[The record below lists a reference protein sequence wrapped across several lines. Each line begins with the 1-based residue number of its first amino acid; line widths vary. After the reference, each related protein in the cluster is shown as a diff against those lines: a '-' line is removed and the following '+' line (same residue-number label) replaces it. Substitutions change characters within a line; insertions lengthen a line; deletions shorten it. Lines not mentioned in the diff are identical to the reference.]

1 MRGLKRLSL
10 IILIVVAAVSTSLA
24 QDIRDIMGNDFNNI
38 TYWREKAQC
47 FMEDEGYIVDTSTV
61 YGTNVISRDVDGYVP
76 EAGNT
81 EWEVSVK
88 CDFDNSSVNNF
99 QIYLI
104 ANGDDPYSADFRGWA
119 IGTGFKPSYKTVS
132 LLYYHDGIADVMATT
147 DVAITKNKYV
157 SLKIGRTASGTWS
170 INGIEVYK
178 DAEPESWYANNVA
191 VSFTFNKTGAGNF
204 CFRFLSFEQDY
215 EAVEVMPS
223 VENAK
228 ILNPS
233 TVRINLKGSILATS
247 AVDVDNYLLC
257 GISPDEVLFKYYYV
271 DLIFNDGILSAEK
284 MKLET
289 KPLTDNQGR
298 TTTYNVQ
305 IFNQAQRGS
314 IVVNE
319 IMADIN
325 PVPLALPAKKYV
337 ELYNTS
343 TVDFS
348 LDGYTFWIEDVSYTL
363 PDLVIKSGDY
373 MILASDA
380 ETFASYGQCVS
391 VFQESKITVG
401 GKHLELR
408 NLLDEVV
415 DAVDYSVDF
424 YNDDNRNSG
433 GYSMERLDPYNN
445 CRGIDNWKASVALS
459 GGTPGYINSVY
470 HIYEDTEAPT
480 LVSSEMMSSS
490 RVRLDFSEEIF
501 SANFVYNGKDCSVK
515 TEGASVYV
523 DLPSSMAQGN
533 NVIIGNASDVCGSV
547 ANDITVDFVYI
558 PLTVKDVR
566 AVSTYQVL
574 VSFSTPITDFASSY
588 FSIDDGTC
596 PFLSEIVSDA
606 DNCVLL
612 SFPDDFEVG
621 TKHTLMIDGVCN
633 SIGDT
638 IHNCVSKYKYH
649 AIQSGDI
656 VVNEI
661 MYYPA
666 VGCKRF
672 VELYNTTDDDILLY
686 GLVLSGYTAD
696 GALLRSCMIDCLSFL
711 PSGGY
716 AVVSA
721 DTSSVL
727 EQYLA
732 TGLQVQQSR
741 FPTLNT
747 SRGYV
752 ALASLDGVT
761 IDSVYY
767 DNAMHSQLMEQTRG
781 VSLERISAS
790 GASLDASNWTSSTW
804 QRLATAGFV
813 NSCTHTPD
821 DNSDDNVISE
831 LDSNEESSEEITVEN
846 QLMHPG
852 DADME
857 YTLIFN
863 FRRQSEPSVS
873 IDVYSAEGCP
883 VRCLASSLPTYKGC
897 SVSWDGFDDSGNRCV
912 TGIYVVI
919 VKAIDETGWS
929 RRYKFACV
937 VGARR

>member
-1 MRGLKRLSL
+1 MRGLSRLSL
-10 IILIVVAAVSTSLA
+10 IFLIVVATVSTALA
-24 QDIRDIMGNDFNNI
+24 QDNRDIIGTDFNNI
-38 TYWREKAQC
+38 TYWRENAQC
-47 FMEDEGYIVDTSTV
+47 FMEDEGYIVDTSTA
-61 YGTNVISRDVDGYVP
+61 YGTNVISRDVDGYAP

-88 CDFDNSSVNNF
+88 CGFDNSSVNNF

-104 ANGDDPYSADFRGWA
+104 ANGDDPYSTDFRGWA
-119 IGTGFKPSYKTVS
+119 VGTGFKPNYKAVS
-132 LLYYHDGIADVMATT
+132 LLYYHDGIVDVIATT
-147 DVAITKNKYV
+147 DVAIAKNKYI

-170 INGIEVYK
+170 INGVDVYK
-178 DAEPESWYANNVA
+178 EVAQKSWCANKVA

-204 CFRFLSFEQDY
+204 CFRFLSFTQDNK
-215 EAVEVMPS
+215 AVEVMPS
-223 VENAK
+223 VETAK
-228 ILNPS
+228 ILNTS
-233 TVRINLKGSILATS
+233 TVRVNLEGRILTS
-247 AVDVDNYLLC
+247 SAIDVDNYVLC
-257 GISPDEVLFKYYYV
+257 GKHPDKVLFKYYYV
-271 DLIFNDGILSAEK
+271 DLIFDDGIVSGEK
-284 MKLET
+284 MELAI
-289 KPLTDNQGR
+289 KPLADYLGR
-298 TTTYNVQ
+298 YTTYNVQ

-325 PVPLALPAKKYV
+325 PLPLALPAKKYV

-348 LDGYTFWIEDVSYTL
+348 LGGYTFGINDIVYVL
-363 PDLVIKSGDY
+363 PDSVIKSGHY
-373 MILASDA
+373 IILASDA
-380 ETFASYGQCVS
+380 ETFASYGQCVA

-408 NLLDEVV
+408 NNLGEVV

-424 YNDDNRNSG
+424 YNDDNRSSG
-433 GYSMERLDPYNN
+433 GYSMERLDPYND
-445 CRGIDNWKASVALS
+445 CRGVENWKASVAMS

-470 HIYEDTEAPT
+470 QIYEDTEAPEV
-480 LVSSEMMSSS
+480 VSSAMVSGS
-490 RVRLDFSEEIF
+490 RVRLDFTEDISN
-501 SANFVYNGKDCSVK
+501 ANLMYNGKECSV
-515 TEGASVYV
+515 EYDGVSIYV
-523 DLPSSMAQGN
+523 DLPSSMTHGN

-547 ANDITVDFVYI
+547 TNDITVNFVYT

-566 AVSTYQVL
+566 AVSAYQVL
-574 VSFSTPITDFASSY
+574 VTFTTPITDFASEY

-596 PFLSEIVSDA
+596 PFLSEVVSDA

-612 SFPDDFEVG
+612 SFPDDFDAG
-621 TKHTLMIDGVCN
+621 TKHTLVIDGVCN
-633 SIGDT
+633 SVGDT
-638 IHNCVSKYKYH
+638 IRNFVSKYKYH
-649 AIQSGDI
+649 AIETGDI

-661 MYYPA
+661 MYYPS
-666 VGCKRF
+666 VGYKRF
-672 VELYNTTDDDILLY
+672 VELYNTTEDDILLY
-686 GLVLSGYTAD
+686 GLVLTGYTAD
-696 GALLRSCMIDCLSFL
+696 GSILRSCMIESLSFL

-721 DTSSVL
+721 DTTAVL
-727 EQYLA
+727 EQYSA
-732 TGLQVQQSR
+732 SGFQVQQSR

-752 ALASLDGVT
+752 ALSSLDGVT

-781 VSLERISAS
+781 VSLERINAS
-790 GASLDASNWTSSTW
+790 DASLDASNWTSSTW
-804 QRLATAGFV
+804 QCGATAGFV
-813 NSCTHTPD
+813 NSCTRSVDGTSA
-821 DNSDDNVISE
+821 DNESFESG
-831 LDSNEESSEEITVEN
+831 SNEVYNEEITIKN

-852 DADME
+852 DAEME

-863 FRRQSEPSVS
+863 YDRPSETSVS
-873 IDVYSAEGCP
+873 IDVYTAEGCP
-883 VRCLASSLPTYKGC
+883 VRCIASSLPIYKGC

-919 VKAIDETGWS
+919 VKAIDESGWS
-929 RRYKFACV
+929 KRYKFACV